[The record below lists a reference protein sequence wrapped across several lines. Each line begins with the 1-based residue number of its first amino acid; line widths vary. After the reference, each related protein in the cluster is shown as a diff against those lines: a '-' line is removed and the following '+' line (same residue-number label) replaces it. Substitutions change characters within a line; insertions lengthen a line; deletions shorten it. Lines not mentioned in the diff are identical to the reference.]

1 MTQDTNQKRL
11 SIVLLFMLVTILFNT
26 IRANSVAGGTTTF
39 RKEARYQLA
48 VTRET
53 LAEQRRINA
62 DLQRQIDELR
72 AALEASEPAP

>member
-1 MTQDTNQKRL
+1 MNQDKNQKRL
-11 SIVLLFMLVTILFNT
+11 MIVLLFMLVTILFNT
-26 IRANSVAGGTTTF
+26 IRANSVAGGTTAF

-48 VTRET
+48 ITRET

-72 AALEASEPAP
+72 AALAASEAAP